1 MTLIQLTSIVNRGK
15 ISIYINMDQI
25 AYMFPVTVDEAEYT
39 QVGVL
44 GGKTPE
50 FTVEETTAAII
61 TKIIE
66 IKKQILGGSFAEYL
80 IGETDR

>member
-1 MTLIQLTSIVNRGK
+1 MTLIQLTSVVNRGK
-15 ISIYINMDQI
+15 ISIYINIDQI
-25 AYMFPVTVDEAEYT
+25 SYMFPVTVDEAECT

-50 FTVEETTAAII
+50 FTVLETSNEII